1 MFFCHA
7 SRQPLC
13 KLSRELYSSRNQPSP
28 CGGSHRC
35 PGVTSQLWKSS
46 RCNLDWDDCQSLA
59 QRLRAVQDRHLCCG
73 ADILGWADW
82 KHHPRSGD
90 DHARCALLK
99 IPVSRFFWTE
109 WGLFEIT
116 EGVGED
122 FEGNRLI
129 YTAMGRTGC
138 FSFVGRVG
146 DSGQKIFP
154 GVHPH
159 WAHSSWYPARIRF
172 DDILK
177 S

>member
-35 PGVTSQLWKSS
+35 PSVTSQLWKSS
-46 RCNLDWDDCQSLA
+46 RCNLDWDDCPLA
-59 QRLRAVQDRHLCCG
+59 QGLRAIEDRHPWVGCFFG

-82 KHHPRSGD
+82 QHHPHSGE

-99 IPVSRFFWTE
+99 IPVSRFFWTK

-129 YTAMGRTGC
+129 YTAMGRTVSPSLTGSRL
-138 FSFVGRVG
+138 FSIT
-146 DSGQKIFP
+146 S
-154 GVHPH
+154 
-159 WAHSSWYPARIRF
+159 
-172 DDILK
+172 
-177 S
+177 